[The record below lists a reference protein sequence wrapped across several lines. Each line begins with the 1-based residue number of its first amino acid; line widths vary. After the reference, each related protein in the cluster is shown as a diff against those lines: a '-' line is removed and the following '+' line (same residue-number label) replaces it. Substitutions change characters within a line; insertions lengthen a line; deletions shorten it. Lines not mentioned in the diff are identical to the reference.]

1 MTGQEY
7 TMRISASIDC
17 LVASLAL
24 ATAFTS
30 PSSPSSPSTL
40 FVDRHRRANNGNNH
54 HGVVVVGGGGRGTTA
69 ATTSLG
75 MFDQLSS
82 ALTEVARNFGG
93 KQR

>member
-1 MTGQEY
+1 
-7 TMRISASIDC
+7 MRISASIDC

-24 ATAFTS
+24 ASAFT
-30 PSSPSSPSTL
+30 SPSSPSTL

-54 HGVVVVGGGGRGTTA
+54 HGVVVVVVGGGGRGTTA

>member
-1 MTGQEY
+1 
-7 TMRISASIDC
+7 MRISASIDC

-24 ATAFTS
+24 ASAFT
-30 PSSPSSPSTL
+30 SPSSPSTL
-40 FVDRHRRANNGNNH
+40 FVDRHRCANNGNNH
-54 HGVVVVGGGGRGTTA
+54 HGVVVVVGGGGRGTTA

>member
-1 MTGQEY
+1 
-7 TMRISASIDC
+7 MRISASIEC

-30 PSSPSSPSTL
+30 PSSSSLTQS
-40 FVDRHRRANNGNNH
+40 VDRHRRANDGNNH
-54 HGVVVVGGGGRGTTA
+54 HGVVVGGGGGRGTTA
-69 ATTSLG
+69 ATTRLG